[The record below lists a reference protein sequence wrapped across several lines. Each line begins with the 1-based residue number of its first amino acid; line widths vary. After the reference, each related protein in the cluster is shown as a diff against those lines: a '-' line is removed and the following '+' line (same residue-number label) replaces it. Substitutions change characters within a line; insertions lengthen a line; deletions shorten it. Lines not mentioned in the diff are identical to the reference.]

1 MNFSGFTKF
10 SSNEAKESLK
20 LDVSVNKVDV
30 ALTYQAKVIFFLE
43 FFHRIFISNFIE
55 VICCSFGH

>member
-43 FFHRIFISNFIE
+43 FFI
-55 VICCSFGH
+55 GYL